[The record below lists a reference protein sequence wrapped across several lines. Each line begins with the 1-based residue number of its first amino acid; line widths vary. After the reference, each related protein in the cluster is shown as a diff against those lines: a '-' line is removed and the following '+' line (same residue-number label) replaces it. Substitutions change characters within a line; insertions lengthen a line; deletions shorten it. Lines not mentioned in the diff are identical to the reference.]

1 MIVLVFSKDP
11 WDDSDAKYLI
21 FKKKSKQRK
30 RKKKEKK
37 LENAHIPGVQYWPA
51 KAFLSGQNWEE

>member
-1 MIVLVFSKDP
+1 MTQLLNTLFSK
-11 WDDSDAKYLI
+11 
-21 FKKKSKQRK
+21 RK
-30 RKKKEKK
+30 ANKEKEKKKEKK